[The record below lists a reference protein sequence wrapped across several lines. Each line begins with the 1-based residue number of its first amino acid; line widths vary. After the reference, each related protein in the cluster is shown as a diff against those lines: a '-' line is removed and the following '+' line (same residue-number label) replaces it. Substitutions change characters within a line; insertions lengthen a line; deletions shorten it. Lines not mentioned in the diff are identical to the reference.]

1 MTTELSELEN
11 QFFAWRQTKTSR
23 VTQVPLELI
32 DKVLAQL
39 ASHSKSKIMSELNL
53 SGVMLQRW
61 QKAKKENLTV
71 PEYSKIVIPADDTG
85 IKKKEWTAHQIEK
98 PIHNLAMLHF
108 GTLKIEIQDFEIFNI
123 VLQKIL
129 IESQK

>member
-71 PEYSKIVIPADDTG
+71 PEYSKIVIPAVDTG

-98 PIHNLAMLHF
+98 PTHNLAMLHF
-108 GTLKIEIQDFEIFNI
+108 GTLKIEILDFEIFNI

>member
-1 MTTELSELEN
+1 MTTELSELKN
-11 QFFAWRQTKTSR
+11 QFLAWRQTKTSR
-23 VTQVPLELI
+23 VTQVPCELI

-39 ASHSKSKIMSELNL
+39 ANHSKSKIMSELNL
-53 SGVMLQRW
+53 SAVMLQRW

-71 PEYSKIVIPADDTG
+71 PEYSKIVMPADDTG
-85 IKKKEWTAHQIEK
+85 IKKKEWTSHQIEN

-123 VLQKIL
+123 MLQKIL

>member
-1 MTTELSELEN
+1 MLGALINPPLLRLKINNLTGAAKNNSGPVHRLHLS
-11 QFFAWRQTKTSR
+11 A
-23 VTQVPLELI
+23 
-32 DKVLAQL
+32 
-39 ASHSKSKIMSELNL
+39 
-53 SGVMLQRW
+53 VMLQRW
-61 QKAKKENLTV
+61 QKEKKENLTA

-85 IKKKEWTAHQIEK
+85 IKKKEWTAHQIEN
-98 PIHNLAMLHF
+98 PIHNLAVLHF